1 MRKSNKKREPIPEHF
16 QSVTEAAEFWDS
28 HDLTDYWDQTREA
41 SFEVDIQRRVFLTAL
56 EPKLAK
62 KLTECARKQ
71 GVSTE
76 TLINVWLTEKMAE
89 ASQET

>member
-1 MRKSNKKREPIPEHF
+1 MRRSNKKREPIPEHF